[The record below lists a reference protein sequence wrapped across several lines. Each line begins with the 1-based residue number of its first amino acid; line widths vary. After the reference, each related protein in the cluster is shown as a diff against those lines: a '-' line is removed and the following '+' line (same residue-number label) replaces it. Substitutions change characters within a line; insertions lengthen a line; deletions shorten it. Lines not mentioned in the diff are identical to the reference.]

1 MFSPAHLG
9 EPETWTTSQDIIYE
23 ISHLNHYLLILPLTF
38 LLQPENLLLDSQGN
52 LKISD
57 FGLSALPA
65 EVRFEYVVIV
75 SSIRIIIINL
85 CVCRVS
91 VSFEQPVE
99 LPTMLHQRGR
109 GVITGATYPFFPSFC
124 RLWQCY
130 LTYMHIYHCFILCW
144 WCGLGTE
151 SQRLQWC
158 FGGCMVMWGHPI
170 CTDGWI
176 PPI

>member
-9 EPETWTTSQDIIYE
+9 KPETWTTSQDIIYE
-23 ISHLNHYLLILPLTF
+23 ISLLNHYLLILPLTF

-99 LPTMLHQRGR
+99 LPTMLHQR
-109 GVITGATYPFFPSFC
+109 
-124 RLWQCY
+124 
-130 LTYMHIYHCFILCW
+130 
-144 WCGLGTE
+144 
-151 SQRLQWC
+151 
-158 FGGCMVMWGHPI
+158 
-170 CTDGWI
+170 
-176 PPI
+176 